1 MTMKKFFL
9 SLTLL
14 AVCGAANSNPLPMPP
29 GYPNLLG
36 ASCGGVHVTTSVVS
50 INPDS
55 TISGEVYAWTRCSTG
70 GRGSKPRLIQ
80 AYHSITWDFFGN
92 YLVSAYDGGAFDTS
106 VVATD
111 SYGNAAYSLYGVA
124 QLDVHQVPPNAVAIA
139 AHAPAVIGLTQ
150 ADAIAK
156 VTAAG
161 LVTVIIASCQNAY
174 PNAGTVFNQAPAAGQ
189 TLPYNSTV
197 TIYVTLGTVAACDA
211 AD

>member
-1 MTMKKFFL
+1 MKKIFLCL
-9 SLTLL
+9 SLL
-14 AVCGAANSNPLPMPP
+14 ALCGAAYSNPLPMPP
-29 GYPNLLG
+29 GYPTLLG
-36 ASCGGVHVTTSVVS
+36 ASCGGVHVTTAIVS
-50 INPDS
+50 INDDS

-92 YLVSAYDGGAFDTS
+92 YLVRAYDGGALDTR

-111 SYGNAAYSLYGVA
+111 SYGNTAYSLNGVA

-139 AHAPAVIGLTQ
+139 AHAPALIGLTQ
-150 ADAIAK
+150 ADAIAR

-161 LVTVIIASCQNAY
+161 LVTVIVASCQNAY
-174 PNAGTVFNQAPAAGQ
+174 PNAGTVFNQNPAAGQ
-189 TLPYNSTV
+189 TLPYGSTV
-197 TIYVTLGTVAACDA
+197 TLYVTLGTVAACDE